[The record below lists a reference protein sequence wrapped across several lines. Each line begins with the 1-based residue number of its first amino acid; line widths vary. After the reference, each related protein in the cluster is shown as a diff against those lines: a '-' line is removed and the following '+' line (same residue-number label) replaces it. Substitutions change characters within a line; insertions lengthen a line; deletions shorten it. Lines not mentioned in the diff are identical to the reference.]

1 MTGDGD
7 GTPSARPLPPPS
19 VSLSYRNLPPASLAW
34 LREALSAW
42 QAHHVRYFGGEAWAS
57 AAAAGPLSS
66 GSLDL
71 LLQLAPQQQQQ
82 EQQQQ
87 ARLLPVFADVP
98 LSAARGGGGEAEGG
112 GEEPLHRPA
121 TLRPSP
127 AASRLAS
134 RRFNEGYER
143 AVGAV
148 PRFDRVAAAAA
159 APASRSAACFNCSS
173 PAHALR
179 GCPHARDHAA
189 IGAARSAFAERQA
202 AGAAAAAAGGGG
214 TAAAPRYF
222 DEPAGGE
229 AAAAAAAQAS
239 FAAPGKLSEETRT
252 ALGIGPNDPSPWIR
266 RMRQLGYPQAWIKK
280 RAKSSSE
287 TDGGG
292 GAKRTKRQKK
302 EAPLELPPEL
312 KAITR
317 ERTAEAEE
325 EEEEEGEEEEGE
337 EEEGG
342 DDDGAGEE
350 ELGRLV
356 QFEGFDAG
364 GSDDDDDRRGY
375 YRGAGVSE
383 GAEGRQRRS
392 TFASAAAAAAVAHL
406 AAAKRRRNGGEEN
419 TKRPRSDGGGD
430 GGGET
435 AARREAGDFGYSDLG
450 DHRDPARVVAAANG
464 DGDEEG
470 AGEIEDGE
478 LGGARE
484 EKQEHGGGV
493 GGGVGGGGQGGD

>member
-1 MTGDGD
+1 MTGDGV
-7 GTPSARPLPPPS
+7 GTPSARPLPPPPPPPS
-19 VSLSYRNLPPASLAW
+19 VSLSYRNLSPASLAW
-34 LREALSAW
+34 LGEALSAW
-42 QAHHVRYFGGEAWAS
+42 QAHHVRYFGGEAGAS

-66 GSLDL
+66 GSLEL
-71 LLQLAPQQQQQ
+71 LLHLAPQQQQQ
-82 EQQQQ
+82 EQQQQQ

-98 LSAARGGGGEAEGG
+98 LSAARGGGEAEGG
-112 GEEPLHRPA
+112 GLESLRRPA

-179 GCPHARDHAA
+179 DCPHARDHAA

-202 AGAAAAAAGGGG
+202 AGAAAAAGGGG

-229 AAAAAAAQAS
+229 AAAAAAAQAT

-252 ALGIGPNDPSPWIR
+252 ALRIGPNDPPPWIR

-280 RAKSSSE
+280 SAKSSSE

-364 GSDDDDDRRGY
+364 WSDDDDDRRGY
-375 YRGAGVSE
+375 YRGAGISE

-392 TFASAAAAAAVAHL
+392 KFAAAAAAAAVAHL
-406 AAAKRRRNGGEEN
+406 AAAHRRRSGGEEN
-419 TKRPRSDGGGD
+419 RKRPRSDGGGD

-470 AGEIEDGE
+470 VGEIEDGE

-484 EKQEHGGGV
+484 EKQDYGGV
-493 GGGVGGGGQGGD
+493 VGGGGQGGD

>member
-1 MTGDGD
+1 MTGDGV
-7 GTPSARPLPPPS
+7 GTPSARPLPPPPPPPS

-42 QAHHVRYFGGEAWAS
+42 QAHHVRYFGGEAGAS

-87 ARLLPVFADVP
+87 QARLLPVFADVP
-98 LSAARGGGGEAEGG
+98 LSAARGGGEAEGG
-112 GEEPLHRPA
+112 GLESLRRPA

-179 GCPHARDHAA
+179 DCPHARDHAA

-202 AGAAAAAAGGGG
+202 AGAAAAAGGGG

-229 AAAAAAAQAS
+229 AAAAAAAQAT

-252 ALGIGPNDPSPWIR
+252 ALRIGPNDPPPWIR

-280 RAKSSSE
+280 SAKSSSE

-364 GSDDDDDRRGY
+364 WSDDDDDRRGY
-375 YRGAGVSE
+375 YRGAGISE

-392 TFASAAAAAAVAHL
+392 KFAAAVAAAAVAHL
-406 AAAKRRRNGGEEN
+406 AAAQRRRSGGEEN
-419 TKRPRSDGGGD
+419 RKRPRSDGGGD

-470 AGEIEDGE
+470 VGEIEDGE

-484 EKQEHGGGV
+484 EKQDYGGV
-493 GGGVGGGGQGGD
+493 VGGGGQGGD

>member
-1 MTGDGD
+1 MTGDGV
-7 GTPSARPLPPPS
+7 GTPSARPLPPPPPPPS
-19 VSLSYRNLPPASLAW
+19 VSLSYRNLSPASLAW
-34 LREALSAW
+34 LGEALSAW
-42 QAHHVRYFGGEAWAS
+42 QAHHVRYFGGEAGAS

-66 GSLDL
+66 GSLEL

-82 EQQQQ
+82 EQQQQQ

-98 LSAARGGGGEAEGG
+98 LSAARGGGEAEGG
-112 GEEPLHRPA
+112 GLESLRRPA

-179 GCPHARDHAA
+179 DCPHARDHAA

-202 AGAAAAAAGGGG
+202 AGAAAAAGGGG

-229 AAAAAAAQAS
+229 AAAAAAAQAT

-252 ALGIGPNDPSPWIR
+252 ALRIGPNDPPPWIW

-364 GSDDDDDRRGY
+364 WSDDDDDRRGY
-375 YRGAGVSE
+375 FRGAGISE

-392 TFASAAAAAAVAHL
+392 KFAAAAAAAAVAHL
-406 AAAKRRRNGGEEN
+406 AAAQRRRSGGEEN
-419 TKRPRSDGGGD
+419 RKRPRSDGGGD

-470 AGEIEDGE
+470 VGEIEDGE

-484 EKQEHGGGV
+484 EKQDYGGV
-493 GGGVGGGGQGGD
+493 VGGGGQGGD

>member
-1 MTGDGD
+1 MTGDGV
-7 GTPSARPLPPPS
+7 GTPSARPLPPPPPPPS
-19 VSLSYRNLPPASLAW
+19 VSLSYRNLSPASLAW
-34 LREALSAW
+34 LGEALSAW
-42 QAHHVRYFGGEAWAS
+42 QAHHVRYFGGEAGAS

-87 ARLLPVFADVP
+87 QARLLPVFADVP
-98 LSAARGGGGEAEGG
+98 LSAARGGGEAEGG
-112 GEEPLHRPA
+112 GLESLRRPA

-179 GCPHARDHAA
+179 DCPHARDHAA

-202 AGAAAAAAGGGG
+202 AGAAAAAGGGG

-229 AAAAAAAQAS
+229 AAAAAAAQAT

-252 ALGIGPNDPSPWIR
+252 ALRIGPNDPPPWIR

-280 RAKSSSE
+280 SAKSSSE

-364 GSDDDDDRRGY
+364 WSDDDDDRRGY
-375 YRGAGVSE
+375 YRGAGISE

-392 TFASAAAAAAVAHL
+392 KFAAAAAAAAVAHL
-406 AAAKRRRNGGEEN
+406 AAAHRRRSGGEEN
-419 TKRPRSDGGGD
+419 RKRPRSDGGGD

-470 AGEIEDGE
+470 VGEIEDGE

-484 EKQEHGGGV
+484 EKQDYGGV
-493 GGGVGGGGQGGD
+493 VGGGGQGGD

>member
-1 MTGDGD
+1 MTGDGV
-7 GTPSARPLPPPS
+7 GTPSARPLPPPPPPPS

-42 QAHHVRYFGGEAWAS
+42 QAHHVRYFGGEAGAS

-87 ARLLPVFADVP
+87 QARLLPVFADVP

-112 GEEPLHRPA
+112 GLESLRRPA

-179 GCPHARDHAA
+179 DCPHARDHAA

-202 AGAAAAAAGGGG
+202 AGAAAAAGGGG

-229 AAAAAAAQAS
+229 AAAAAAAQAT

-252 ALGIGPNDPSPWIR
+252 ALRIGPNDPPPWIP

-280 RAKSSSE
+280 SAKSSSE

-364 GSDDDDDRRGY
+364 WSDDDDDRRGY
-375 YRGAGVSE
+375 YRGAGISE

-392 TFASAAAAAAVAHL
+392 KFAAAVAAAAVAHL
-406 AAAKRRRNGGEEN
+406 AAAQRRRSGGEEN
-419 TKRPRSDGGGD
+419 RKRPRSDGGGD

-464 DGDEEG
+464 DGVEEG
-470 AGEIEDGE
+470 VGEIEDGE

-484 EKQEHGGGV
+484 EKQDYGGV
-493 GGGVGGGGQGGD
+493 VGGGGQGGD